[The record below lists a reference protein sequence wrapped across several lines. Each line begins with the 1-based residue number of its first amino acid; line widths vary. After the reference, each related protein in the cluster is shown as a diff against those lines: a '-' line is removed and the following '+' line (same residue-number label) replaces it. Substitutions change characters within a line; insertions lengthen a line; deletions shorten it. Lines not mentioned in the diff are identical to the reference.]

1 VSDRLPYEV
10 IATSR
15 RGEVG
20 IIELNDPDR
29 LNPTDAR
36 TTLAEIDDALLDF
49 GRDRVTRAVVLFG
62 RGRAFSAGA
71 NLGEHRPARFEQDD
85 HDTAAQRLAYGYAY
99 GQMWETLHNYRKPLI
114 AAVNGYC
121 LGGGWELAQA
131 CDFIIAGE
139 SAVFGSFEMTVGQTP
154 YAGAAVYLARMVGK
168 HRAMDLIL
176 NSRRLPAQEAHAL
189 GLCNE
194 IVPDEKTLDRAVDL
208 GAELASKPPVAVAFA
223 RHIVN
228 KAMAVSEFYDL
239 ERAYGYYLQTMED
252 TRIAKQRRMDK
263 SAAPPSYTGS

>member
-1 VSDRLPYEV
+1 MEQPFETIVSW
-10 IATSR
+10 R

-36 TTLAEIDDALLDF
+36 TTLAELNEALLDF

-71 NLGEHRPARFEQDD
+71 NLGTHRPARHAQDD
-85 HDTAAQRLAYGYAY
+85 EDTPPMRLAYGYAY
-99 GQMWETLHNYRKPLI
+99 GQMWETLHNFRKPLI
-114 AAVNGYC
+114 AGVNGYC

-168 HRAMDLIL
+168 HRAMDMIL
-176 NSRRLPAQEAHAL
+176 NSRRVPAEEAHAL

-194 IVPDEKTLDRAVDL
+194 IVPVDQTLERAIDL
-208 GAELASKPPVAVAFA
+208 GVELAKKPPVAVSFA
-223 RHIVN
+223 RHMVN

-252 TRIAKQRRMDK
+252 TQVARSSRSEEA
-263 SAAPPSYTGS
+263 SEPPRYTGR